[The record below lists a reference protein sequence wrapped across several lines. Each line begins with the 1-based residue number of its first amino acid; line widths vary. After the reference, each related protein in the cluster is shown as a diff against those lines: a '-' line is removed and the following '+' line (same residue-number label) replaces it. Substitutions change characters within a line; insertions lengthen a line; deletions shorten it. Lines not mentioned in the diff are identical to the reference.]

1 MNVPGWFYTLIPSVA
16 VVLGAAVALWRP
28 PA

>member
-16 VVLGAAVALWRP
+16 VVLGAAVALWRE
-28 PA
+28 

>member
-16 VVLGAAVALWRP
+16 VVLGAAVALWRG
-28 PA
+28 A